1 MKDAAHHLRQI
12 QRKIIRLNRKE
23 ELLNHHTHT
32 LLTPANH
39 SELKKVSSK
48 EERRQSKLL
57 LPSKRKAPAYY

>member
-23 ELLNHHTHT
+23 ELLNHDTHT
-32 LLTPANH
+32 LLTSANH